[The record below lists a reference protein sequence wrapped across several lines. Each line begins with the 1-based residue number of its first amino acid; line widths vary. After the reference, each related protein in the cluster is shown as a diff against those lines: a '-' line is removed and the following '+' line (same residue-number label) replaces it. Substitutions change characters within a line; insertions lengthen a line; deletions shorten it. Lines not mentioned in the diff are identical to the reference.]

1 MHSQPAMPLGT
12 SRPGVIEQISSNNA
26 GTARRGRRV
35 VAKVNVRLFAIV
47 RQHVGQSSVSLD
59 LPDHATVADL
69 KSSLASAYPSLEPLL
84 PNLMISVNSQ
94 YAADESTIPPHADL
108 AAIPPVSGG
117 SGTSEFCHD

>member
-1 MHSQPAMPLGT
+1 MPLGT
-12 SRPGVIEQISSNNA
+12 TRPGVIEQIGGLDA
-26 GTARRGRRV
+26 GAASRGRGAV
-35 VAKVNVRLFAIV
+35 VKVNVRLFAIV

-69 KSSLASAYPSLEPLL
+69 KSSLATAYPSLEPLL

-94 YAADESTIPPHADL
+94 YAADESPIPPHADL

-117 SGTSEFCHD
+117 SGTSEFRHD